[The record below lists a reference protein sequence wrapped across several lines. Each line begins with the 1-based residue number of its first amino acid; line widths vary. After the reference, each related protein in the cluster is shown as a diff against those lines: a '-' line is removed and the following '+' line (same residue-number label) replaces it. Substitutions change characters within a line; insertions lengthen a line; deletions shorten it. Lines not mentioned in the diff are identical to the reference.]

1 MKKRKG
7 DLQKTKNG
15 PPHKS
20 QGGKSQIKG
29 ARKKR
34 KKQQGNNE
42 ADEETS
48 PAELSGRAAAQAL
61 KKALAQSDNLAT
73 TLKRRRPPTSHG
85 PIRQAPT
92 PPTPAPRPGNT
103 RPNFFSRHDI
113 SVILVGLTI
122 LTIGLIIDHTLAQPP
137 TRRFDQ
143 FGLSFAYPAIFLPAI
158 AANDPATEQ
167 IAEGTA
173 FPFHVTYQSPHDP
186 TLRLEILIAPR
197 PSFNNLRAARA
208 LDRAS
213 AYGEMIWQKSSA
225 NVNIQGRNWLRS
237 DLRYAFVPGEFNQ
250 PQLASAIEFATLNGS
265 LVYVVTL
272 HGNESAALE
281 LANKIRPSLSANA
294 NHPSAATPLKELP

>member
-7 DLQKTKNG
+7 DQPKKTNSD
-15 PPHKS
+15 PPAKRR
-20 QGGKSQIKG
+20 GDKIPIKG
-29 ARKKR
+29 KQKKR
-34 KKQQGNNE
+34 GKRKDNTNE
-42 ADEETS
+42 ADVM
-48 PAELSGRAAAQAL
+48 SGRAAARAL
-61 KKALAQSDNLAT
+61 KKALAQSDDLDDLAT
-73 TLKRRRPPTSHG
+73 TLKRRRPPTAHG
-85 PIRQAPT
+85 PIPQALPS
-92 PPTPAPRPGNT
+92 PPRLTRLPGNT
-103 RPNFFSRHDI
+103 KPGFFSRHDI
-113 SVILVGLTI
+113 SVILVGLAI

-143 FGLSFAYPAIFLPAI
+143 FGLSFDRPAIFLPAI

-167 IAEGTA
+167 TAEGTA
-173 FPFHVTYQSPHDP
+173 LPFHVTYQSPHDP
-186 TLRLEILIAPR
+186 TLRLEVLIAPR

-213 AYGEMIWQKSSA
+213 IYGEMMWQKGST

-265 LVYVVTL
+265 LLYVVTL

-281 LANKIRPSLSANA
+281 LANEVRPSLSANA